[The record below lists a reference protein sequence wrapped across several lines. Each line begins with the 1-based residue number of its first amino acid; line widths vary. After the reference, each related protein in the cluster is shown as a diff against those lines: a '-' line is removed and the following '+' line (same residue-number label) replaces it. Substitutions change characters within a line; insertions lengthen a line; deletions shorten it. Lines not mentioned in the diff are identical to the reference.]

1 MSAQNPLAGIL
12 MGALSGQG
20 QTGQDSPAM
29 AFAQQSSELQKANP
43 QQLVDQLTKIK
54 ELLGVMF
61 VQTATVLPNVSDK
74 ISGTMKAL
82 SGAIKEAQ
90 QAMNVQQ
97 VMPQGGAQP
106 GQGTPPV
113 GFSLADNSQ
122 PKSPMA
128 AGGM

>member
-1 MSAQNPLAGIL
+1 
-12 MGALSGQG
+12 
-20 QTGQDSPAM
+20 M

-43 QQLVDQLTKIK
+43 QQLVDQLTKVK

-97 VMPQGGAQP
+97 VMPQGGQQP
-106 GQGTPPV
+106 GTPPV

-122 PKSPMA
+122 PKTPMS